1 MSDGPY
7 RSLPMSRAWKRLA
20 RLAENANFDA
30 TDTAA
35 AAMRALASTWGNEV
49 PSAVSSG
56 LRDIFLEGDPG
67 LFGDAQTTQAQAL
80 SRNAAG
86 FGLGRLLTEHAVVV
100 LSEGM
105 HGEAAL
111 AETVQRALYAYAARA
126 ARQIEEHYCR
136 GASGKLTSQVRQ
148 RIAGAIASADFN
160 GLARQCSGLDPKVSR
175 PRSIKR
181 TSLDDGPPL

>member
-20 RLAENANFDA
+20 KLAGNSNFDSA
-30 TDTAA
+30 DTAA
-35 AAMRALASTWGNEV
+35 AAMRALASTWGSEV
-49 PSAVSSG
+49 PSLLSKG
-56 LRDIFLEGDPG
+56 LRDIFLEGKPD
-67 LFGDAQTTQAQAL
+67 LFGDAQTTQTKAL
-80 SRNAAG
+80 SSTAAG

-100 LSEGM
+100 LTEGM

-136 GASGKLTSQVRQ
+136 EASGKLTKQVRD
-148 RIAGAIASADFN
+148 RIAGAIATADFS
-160 GLARQCSGLDPKVSR
+160 GLARQCSGLEPKASK
-175 PRSIKR
+175 PRSSKH
-181 TSLDDGPPL
+181 TSLDDGVPL

>member
-20 RLAENANFDA
+20 KLAENANFDP

-35 AAMRALASTWGNEV
+35 AAMQALASTWASEV
-49 PSAVSSG
+49 PSQVSKG
-56 LRDIFLEGDPG
+56 LWDVFLDREPG
-67 LFGDAQTTQAQAL
+67 LFGDGQTTHAQAL
-80 SRNAAG
+80 SSTAAG

-100 LSEGM
+100 LAEGM

-111 AETVQRALYAYAARA
+111 GETVQRALHAYAARA

-136 GASGKLTSQVRQ
+136 QASGKLTRQVRE
-148 RIAGAIASADFN
+148 RIAGAIATADFS
-160 GLARQCSGLDPKVSR
+160 GLAKQCSGLESKVSGR
-175 PRSIKR
+175 RSTKH
-181 TSLDDGPPL
+181 TSLDDGVPL

>member
-20 RLAENANFDA
+20 KLAENANFDP

-35 AAMRALASTWGNEV
+35 AAMRALASTWGTEV
-49 PSAVSSG
+49 PSTISSG
-56 LRDIFLEGDPG
+56 LRDIFLDSEPG
-67 LFGDAQTTQAQAL
+67 LFHDTQTTQAQAL
-80 SRNAAG
+80 SSSAAG

-136 GASGKLTSQVRQ
+136 QASGKLTSQVRE
-148 RIAGAIASADFN
+148 RIAGAIATADFS
-160 GLARQCSGLDPKVSR
+160 GLARQCSGLDPKASGPR
-175 PRSIKR
+175 PAKHS
-181 TSLDDGPPL
+181 SLDDGVPL

>member
-20 RLAENANFDA
+20 KLAGNSNFDSA
-30 TDTAA
+30 DTAV
-35 AAMRALASTWGNEV
+35 AAMRALASTWGSEV
-49 PSAVSSG
+49 PSLLTKG
-56 LRDIFLEGDPG
+56 LRDIFLEGKPD
-67 LFGDAQTTQAQAL
+67 LFGDAQTTQTKAL
-80 SRNAAG
+80 SSTAAG

-100 LSEGM
+100 LTEGM

-136 GASGKLTSQVRQ
+136 EASKKLTKQVRD
-148 RIAGAIASADFN
+148 RIAGAIATADFS
-160 GLARQCSGLDPKVSR
+160 GLARQCSGLDPKASK
-175 PRSIKR
+175 PRSFKHA
-181 TSLDDGPPL
+181 SLDDGVPL

>member
-7 RSLPMSRAWKRLA
+7 RSLPMSRAWKCLA
-20 RLAENANFDA
+20 KLAENSNFDS

-35 AAMRALASTWGNEV
+35 AAMHALASTWGSEV
-49 PSAVSSG
+49 PSQLSKS
-56 LRDIFLEGDPG
+56 LRDVFLESGPG

-80 SRNAAG
+80 SSTAAG
-86 FGLGRLLTEHAVVV
+86 FGLGRLLTEHAVAV
-100 LSEGM
+100 LTEGM

-136 GASGKLTSQVRQ
+136 EASGKLTKQVRE
-148 RIAGAIASADFN
+148 RIAGAIATADFS
-160 GLARQCSGLDPKVSR
+160 GLARQCTGLELKASKL
-175 PRSIKR
+175 RSVKH
-181 TSLDDGPPL
+181 TSLDDGVPL

>member
-20 RLAENANFDA
+20 KLAENSNFDSA
-30 TDTAA
+30 DTAA
-35 AAMRALASTWGNEV
+35 AAMRALASTWGSEV
-49 PSAVSSG
+49 PSQLSIS
-56 LRDIFLEGDPG
+56 LREVFLEGGPG
-67 LFGDAQTTQAQAL
+67 LFGDAQTTHAHAL
-80 SRNAAG
+80 SSAAAG

-111 AETVQRALYAYAARA
+111 TETVQRALHSYAARA

-136 GASGKLTSQVRQ
+136 EASGKLTKQVRE
-148 RIAGAIASADFN
+148 RIAGAIATADFS
-160 GLARQCSGLDPKVSR
+160 GLARQCSGLESKASMPSSVKH
-175 PRSIKR
+175 
-181 TSLDDGPPL
+181 TSLDDGVPL